1 MKSKC
6 AVLVDKEKIEIRD
19 VEVPELKEGILI
31 KVYACGV
38 CGTDPH
44 VYAGRFKATTYPS
57 VLGHELY
64 GKIIKIS
71 ENSQVEC
78 INGKIKVGD
87 IVALVP
93 GKSCGECPYCKELP
107 EEEQI
112 CPHRTTY
119 GLNVPMDQY
128 PVLGGGYSQYAII
141 TNGFKVFKVK
151 EDWKYGYG
159 TLLEPVAVTT
169 KAVEKG
175 LKNSEKT
182 LNRKLT
188 IVIQGAG
195 TIGLFIAIQLKQMG
209 YNPFIIDIREN
220 RVKTAKHIGIDN
232 AILMKNFEETKQFIE
247 DKNMNLGADLVFEC
261 AGTLEAFNQSQNLVR
276 RGGTIIE
283 MGNFADTGETNISP
297 SVICRSE
304 YKYIGT
310 VLATAK
316 YYKTAEK
323 VLDSVK
329 EFYDE
334 IINPIYSIDEAND
347 AINNVANIKNGLK
360 TLISCNEEEI

>member
-6 AVLVDKEKIEIRD
+6 VVLEEKEKINVKE
-19 VEVPELKEGILI
+19 VEVPELKEGLLI

-44 VYAGRFKATTYPS
+44 VYAGRFKATQYPS

-64 GKIIKIS
+64 GVIIEVSK
-71 ENSQVEC
+71 NCDVEC
-78 INGKIKVGD
+78 INGEMKVGD
-87 IVALVP
+87 VVALVP
-93 GKSCGECPYCKELP
+93 GKSCGVCPYCKELP

-119 GLNVPMDQY
+119 GLNVPMDKY
-128 PVLGGGYSQYAII
+128 PVLGGGYSEYAII
-141 TNGFKVFKVK
+141 LNGFKVYKVNK
-151 EDWKYGYG
+151 DWKFGYG

-175 LKNSEKT
+175 LKNAEKT
-182 LNRKLT
+182 LNRELN

-195 TIGLFIAIQLKQMG
+195 TIGLFIAIQLKNMG
-209 YNPFIIDIREN
+209 YNPYIIDIRKN
-220 RVKTAKHIGIDN
+220 RIETAKKLGIN
-232 AILMKNFEETKQFIE
+232 RAILMENIETTIKSIQSE
-247 DKNMNLGADLVFEC
+247 SMGLGADLVYEC
-261 AGTLEAFNQSQNLVR
+261 AGTLEAFNQSKELVR

-283 MGNFADTGETNISP
+283 MGNFADTGETSISP

-304 YKYIGT
+304 HKYVGS

-316 YYKTAEK
+316 YYKLAEE

-329 EFYDE
+329 EHYED
-334 IINPIYSIDEAND
+334 IICPIYSLDEAQN
-347 AINNVANIKNGLK
+347 AIDNVANIKQGLK
-360 TLISCNEEEI
+360 TIIKCN

>member
-6 AVLVDKEKIEIRD
+6 AVLTDKEKLEIKE
-19 VEVPELKEGILI
+19 VEIPEIKEGILI

-44 VYAGRFKATTYPS
+44 VYGGRFKATEYPS

-64 GKIIKIS
+64 GEIVKIT
-71 ENSQVEC
+71 ENSDVEC
-78 INGKIKVGD
+78 INGDISVGD
-87 IVALVP
+87 IVALIP

-119 GLNVPMDQY
+119 GLNIPMTQY
-128 PVLGGGYSQYAII
+128 PILGGGYSQYAII
-141 TNGFKVFKVK
+141 TNGFKVFKVNP
-151 EDWKYGYG
+151 EWKLGYG

-175 LKNSEKT
+175 IKNSEKT
-182 LNRKLT
+182 LNRELT

-195 TIGLFIAIQLKQMG
+195 TIGIFIAIQLKQMG
-209 YNPFIIDIREN
+209 YNPFIIDIKEN
-220 RVKTAKHIGIDN
+220 RINTAKHIGIDN
-232 AILMKNFEETKQFIE
+232 AILMKNFDETKQLIE
-247 DKNMNLGADLVFEC
+247 SKNMNLGADLVFEC
-261 AGTLEAFNQSQNLVR
+261 AGTLEAFNQSSKLAR
-276 RGGTIIE
+276 RGGTIVE
-283 MGNFADTGETNISP
+283 MGNFADTGETLMSP
-297 SVICRSE
+297 SLICRSE
-304 YKYIGT
+304 YKYVGT
-310 VLATAK
+310 VLATSK

-329 EFYDE
+329 EFYHE
-334 IINPIYSIDEAND
+334 IINPIYSIDEANE
-347 AINNVANIKNGLK
+347 AINNVANLKKGLK
-360 TLISCNEEEI
+360 SIILCNKEN

>member
-6 AVLVDKEKIEIRD
+6 AVLEAKEKIVIKE

-44 VYAGRFKATTYPS
+44 VYGGRFKATQYPS

-64 GKIIKIS
+64 GEVVKIS
-71 ENSQVEC
+71 ENSDVEC
-78 INGKIKVGD
+78 INGKLEVGD
-87 IVALVP
+87 VVALVP

-119 GLNVPMDQY
+119 GLNVPMDRY
-128 PVLGGGYSQYAII
+128 PVLGGGYSEYAII
-141 TNGFKVFKVK
+141 VNGFKVFKVNK
-151 EDWKYGYG
+151 DWPMGYA

-182 LNRKLT
+182 LNRELN
-188 IVIQGAG
+188 IVVQGAG
-195 TIGLFIAIQLKQMG
+195 TIGLFIALQLKQLG
-209 YNPFIIDIREN
+209 YNPYVVDIRKN
-220 RVKTAKHIGIDN
+220 RVELAKKLGIEN
-232 AILMKNFEETKQFIE
+232 SVYMENIEETVNYIQSRSL
-247 DKNMNLGADLVFEC
+247 NLGADLVYEC
-261 AGTLEAFNQSQNLVR
+261 AGTLESFDQSKLLVR

-283 MGNFADTGETNISP
+283 MGNFADTGETLISP
-297 SVICRSE
+297 SNICRSE
-304 YKYIGT
+304 HKYVGS
-310 VLATAK
+310 VLATSK
-316 YYKTAEK
+316 YYKKAEEL
-323 VLDSVK
+323 LDITK
-329 EFYDE
+329 EHYKD
-334 IINPIYSIDEAND
+334 IINPIYTIDEANS
-347 AINNVANIKNGLK
+347 AINNVANIKEGLK
-360 TLISCNEEEI
+360 TIIKCN